1 MFQITFFVTA
11 QMIFIKLN
19 TIFFHKPL
27 KTLNMCIF
35 PSTIRYFW
43 FKYFLNVWEKYWHES
58 TLQGNSKIHKIK
70 MLLKQNNKTVI

>member
-19 TIFFHKPL
+19 TIFFHKPP

-35 PSTIRYFW
+35 PGRIRYFW